1 MSRLETAKKVIKEH
15 MNTVRWGIY
24 DTRNILGDF
33 MRTIFDED
41 GLTIDICDDWGYFE
55 VFGLTDEEFV
65 ELKKFYESLGGI

>member
-1 MSRLETAKKVIKEH
+1 MSRLETAKKIIKEH
-15 MNTVRWGIY
+15 MDTVMWGIF

-41 GLTIDICDDWGYFE
+41 GLRIDICDDWGYFE
-55 VFGLTDEEFV
+55 VFGLTGEEFL

>member
-1 MSRLETAKKVIKEH
+1 MDRLETAKRIVKEH
-15 MNTVRWGIY
+15 IDRFRWGIFY
-24 DTRNILGDF
+24 TRNTLGDF

-41 GLTIDICDDWGYFE
+41 GLTIDVCDDWGYFE

>member
-1 MSRLETAKKVIKEH
+1 MSRLETAKKIIGEH
-15 MNTVRWGIY
+15 MDTVRWGIF

-33 MRTIFDED
+33 MRTIFSED

-65 ELKKFYESLGGI
+65 ELKKFYESLGGV